1 MKILL
6 IGNGKVNNTIK
17 EIYSNLVVGVVD
29 DTNEFITD
37 TPDVIIDFSHPILL
51 EKTFY
56 YSLKYNVP
64 IIIGTTGYNKEK
76 MAQIK
81 EFSKNLPI
89 LISSN
94 FSNGIMLIKKI
105 INQNNINFNEYKK
118 TIIERHNSLKKDSPS
133 GTSLMLGE
141 LLDTNNIYS
150 YREPF
155 FIGEHDIVLENEFEI
170 ITFTHKVLNRNIF
183 AIGALKAATWLL
195 NKENGLYSFE
205 DVYDE

>member
-37 TPDVIIDFSHPILL
+37 TPDVIIDFSHPTLL

-105 INQNNINFNEYKK
+105 IKENIINFNEYKK
-118 TIIERHNSLKKDSPS
+118 TIIERHSSLKKDLPS
-133 GTSLMLGE
+133 GTALMLGE

-150 YREPF
+150 YRDPF
-155 FIGEHDIVLENEFEI
+155 FIGEHDVILENEFEI

-195 NKENGLYSFE
+195 NQENGLYSFE